1 MHTLSYLGII
11 GLGVMGGNLTLNTVS
26 KGFTVSIY
34 DKVVEKTKK
43 LYEKASNM
51 FEIKPTYTIEE
62 FVNSLEK
69 PRKIILLVPA
79 GQPVDQILVSLSKY
93 LDEGDIVC
101 DCGNSFYKDT
111 ERRQDELKKKNIVLM
126 GVGISGGKEGA
137 LKGPSIMVGGEEYG
151 YSVMREFWRS
161 ISAKVDSEPCAGYVG
176 SRGAGHFVKM
186 VHNGIE
192 YAIMESIAETYD
204 IMRNVMMLEI
214 PHIRDMFR
222 EWLKHDLNSYL
233 LEITVDV
240 LQRVDEV
247 TNLPIVELI
256 YDKAEQKGT
265 GKWTTQT
272 ALDIV
277 VPTPCIDAAVTS
289 RVISTYKD
297 LRTSLSR
304 KLCESSNKNKSNLGS
319 TELFLDH
326 LKNSFHL
333 AMILSY
339 TQGLHLIKKASDEY
353 SYNIDIVKLLKI
365 WRGGCII
372 RSALLNKLIEVV
384 ERNPGIENILMDD
397 ELFKEV
403 TGLEGSLRLLLSKL
417 KFTNIP
423 TPIFDSSLNYLIAL
437 KRERLPA
444 NLIQAL
450 RERFGYHGFERIDT
464 VGRFHLD

>member
-1 MHTLSYLGII
+1 MHSLSYLGII
-11 GLGVMGGNLTLNTVS
+11 GLGVMGGNLTLNIVS
-26 KGFTVSIY
+26 KGFSVSIY
-34 DKVVEKTKK
+34 DKVVEKTEK
-43 LYEKASNM
+43 LYEETSGR

-62 FVNSLEK
+62 FINSLEK

-79 GQPVDQILVSLSKY
+79 GETVDQILESLSKY
-93 LDEGDIVC
+93 LDEGDIIC

-111 ERRQDELKKKNIVLM
+111 ERRQNELKKKNIVFM

-137 LKGPSIMVGGEEYG
+137 LKGPCIMVGGEEYG
-151 YSVMREFWRS
+151 YSVMRELWTS

-176 SRGAGHFVKM
+176 ARGAGHFVKM

-192 YAIMESIAETYD
+192 YAIMESIAEIYD
-204 IMRNVMMLEI
+204 IMKNSVMLEI
-214 PHIRDMFR
+214 PHIRDIFR

-240 LQRVDEV
+240 LEKVDKV
-247 TNLPIVELI
+247 TGLPIIELI
-256 YDKAEQKGT
+256 SDKAEQKGT
-265 GKWTTQT
+265 GKWAAQT
-272 ALDIV
+272 ALDIE

-289 RVISTYKD
+289 RMISTYKD

-304 KLCESSNKNKSNLGS
+304 KLCKSSTKNKNYLGS
-319 TELFLDH
+319 TELLLDH
-326 LKNSFHL
+326 LKNSLYL

-339 TQGLHLIKKASDEY
+339 IQGLHLIKRASDEY
-353 SYNIDIVKLLKI
+353 SYNIDMVKLLKI

-372 RSALLNKLIEVV
+372 RSRLLNKLIEVV

-397 ELFKEV
+397 ELLREV
-403 TGLEGSLRLLLSKL
+403 SDLEYSLRLVLSKL
-417 KFTNIP
+417 KSMNIP

-450 RERFGYHGFERIDT
+450 RDRFGYHGLERIDMA
-464 VGRFHLD
+464 GRFHLD